1 MLRINLSRIFRAFAV
16 HRPTRFLVE
25 KGYTYST
32 AQRLVVMNH
41 SRFRLEDLEQLC
53 LRMGC
58 TPNDILEWVPNQ
70 DQVSLDTPLQQ
81 LRFKP
86 EPYFDQLLNKLQA
99 TLRDFTAEEFAA
111 LDAAGQ
117 MDWRFVEG
125 QKRYIYRAAETL
137 VATHPD
143 LAARQLDPPA
153 PATLARERRRRIHD
167 QMEREGQASARITLK
182 TSVGMSDEAFAAAL
196 AKAKAEGR
204 ESVHVR
210 AWLPIPAECL
220 AQSEIEL
227 QSFTEQPGRIADAN
241 APQRTVCW
249 EADLT
254 ENRRFGVQYRYKTT
268 AVYAD
273 PLDFVPA

>member
-86 EPYFDQLLNKLQA
+86 EPYFDQLLNKLDYGDQ
-99 TLRDFTAEEFAA
+99 LELQRLMEERIA
-111 LDAAGQ
+111 
-117 MDWRFVEG
+117 
-125 QKRYIYRAAETL
+125 QKKGAAEK
-137 VATHPD
+137 
-143 LAARQLDPPA
+143 
-153 PATLARERRRRIHD
+153 
-167 QMEREGQASARITLK
+167 SAK
-182 TSVGMSDEAFAAAL
+182 E
-196 AKAKAEGR
+196 
-204 ESVHVR
+204 
-210 AWLPIPAECL
+210 
-220 AQSEIEL
+220 
-227 QSFTEQPGRIADAN
+227 
-241 APQRTVCW
+241 
-249 EADLT
+249 
-254 ENRRFGVQYRYKTT
+254 
-268 AVYAD
+268 
-273 PLDFVPA
+273 